1 MDFSRLKADAKRW
14 QTAFVLLLAVAL
26 VGVFHS
32 PWVIWA
38 FLGIVFIFAF
48 HEAMSLY
55 ELKNESWL
63 YVLAIVLWIGAV
75 FYPKPEDLLFL
86 GLILLASL
94 VAFRQRFDAKIVLPL
109 LYPATPMLFLLSLY
123 HEFGITAF
131 VWLLFIVVS
140 CDVGAYFAGKTM
152 GKTPFSPS
160 SPNKTVEGV
169 TGGITTAAI
178 LGTLAGLMLDLGW
191 LTTLLITL
199 AAAFASIFGDLFE
212 SYLKRQAG
220 VKDSGHI
227 LPGHG
232 GVLDRIDGYL
242 FAGVVL
248 TLGLRAFA

>member
-1 MDFSRLKADAKRW
+1 MDFSRFKADAKRW
-14 QTAFVLLLAVAL
+14 QTGLLLLAAVAL
-26 VGVFHS
+26 VGIFHS
-32 PWVIWA
+32 FWVIWV
-38 FLGIVFIFAF
+38 FLGVVFIFAF
-48 HEAMSLY
+48 HEAMALY
-55 ELKNESWL
+55 GLKNEPWL
-63 YVLAIVLWIGAV
+63 YVAAAALWLGAA

-86 GLILLASL
+86 GLIVMASM
-94 VAFRQRFDAKIVLPL
+94 VAFRQRFDAKILLPL
-109 LYPATPMLFLLSLY
+109 LYPATPLLFLLSLY

-140 CDVGAYFAGKTM
+140 CDVGAYFAGKSM

-169 TGGITTAAI
+169 AGGITAAAI
-178 LGTLAGLMLDLGW
+178 LGTVAGLMLGLGW
-191 LTTLLITL
+191 EITLLVTL
-199 AAAFASIFGDLFE
+199 VAAFASIFGDLFE

-232 GVLDRIDGYL
+232 GVLDRVDGYL

-248 TLGLRAFA
+248 TLGLRAFS